1 VASAIVAALTQPV
14 PSGIYDIVDD
24 EPLIRGDMFDAV
36 AHAVGRKHI
45 RPLPDLLM
53 RMLLGTKY
61 DDMHRSLRISNRRF
75 KEVSSWQP
83 TVSNA
88 RVGWARI
95 AEESRVAE
103 PV

>member
-1 VASAIVAALTQPV
+1 MQPV

-24 EPLIRGDMFDAV
+24 EPLRRGDMFDAV
-36 AHAVGRKHI
+36 AHAVGRKHL

-53 RMLLGTKY
+53 RVLLGTKY
-61 DDMHRSLRISNRRF
+61 DDIRRSLRISNGRF
-75 KEVSSWQP
+75 KAVSNWNP

-95 AEESRVAE
+95 MEESRVAE
-103 PV
+103 AV